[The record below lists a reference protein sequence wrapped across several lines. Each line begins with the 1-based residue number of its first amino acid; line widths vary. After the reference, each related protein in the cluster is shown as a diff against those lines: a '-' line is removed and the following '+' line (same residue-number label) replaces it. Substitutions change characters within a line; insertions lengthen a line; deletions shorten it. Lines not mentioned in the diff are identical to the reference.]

1 MCPNKFWTVC
11 PFLDFRERIP
21 VLIPQGLK
29 NGHTHSSCFFK
40 LWNLLLSWPKL
51 VWKPC
56 NTFVSTYLQ
65 KKTSPHFLFIFLQG
79 YEENEDDISNFDE
92 DLDYIPILD
101 DPLEKRSG
109 GWKLRAGKRGSWKL
123 RAGKRDPLLALKRNW
138 KLRAGK
144 RSYYAADDEDQIAQ
158 PQIED
163 LNTFFKRKF
172 WKLRSMKR
180 ARNDWKFRSGKRE
193 AMWKLR
199 AGKRSMEDV

>member
-1 MCPNKFWTVC
+1 M
-11 PFLDFRERIP
+11 
-21 VLIPQGLK
+21 GA
-29 NGHTHSSCFFK
+29 S
-40 LWNLLLSWPKL
+40 LSVALGGEGSMVK
-51 VWKPC
+51 VRGA
-56 NTFVSTYLQ
+56 FA
-65 KKTSPHFLFIFLQG
+65 FLFLVTTIVLAVQAQG

-92 DLDYIPILD
+92 DSDYIPILD

-109 GWKLRAGKRGSWKL
+109 GWKL

-144 RSYYAADDEDQIAQ
+144 RSYSAADDEDQIDAQ
-158 PQIED
+158 PED

>member
-1 MCPNKFWTVC
+1 M
-11 PFLDFRERIP
+11 
-21 VLIPQGLK
+21 
-29 NGHTHSSCFFK
+29 
-40 LWNLLLSWPKL
+40 
-51 VWKPC
+51 
-56 NTFVSTYLQ
+56 
-65 KKTSPHFLFIFLQG
+65 
-79 YEENEDDISNFDE
+79 
-92 DLDYIPILD
+92 
-101 DPLEKRSG
+101 
-109 GWKLRAGKRGSWKL
+109 RAGKRGSWKL

-144 RSYYAADDEDQIAQ
+144 RSYSAAADDEDQIDAQ

>member
-1 MCPNKFWTVC
+1 MKFLSQ
-11 PFLDFRERIP
+11 LDKSP
-21 VLIPQGLK
+21 TCWDTLYLTK
-29 NGHTHSSCFFK
+29 N
-40 LWNLLLSWPKL
+40 
-51 VWKPC
+51 
-56 NTFVSTYLQ
+56 
-65 KKTSPHFLFIFLQG
+65 FIFLPG
-79 YEENEDDISNFDE
+79 YEDNEDDISNFDE
-92 DLDYIPILD
+92 DLDYILD
-101 DPLEKRSG
+101 DPLDKRSG

-144 RSYYAADDEDQIAQ
+144 RSYNPDDDEDQIDAQ
-158 PQIED
+158 LPPMED

-180 ARNDWKFRSGKRE
+180 AGNDWKFRSGKRE

>member
-1 MCPNKFWTVC
+1 MVIPILLV
-11 PFLDFRERIP
+11 FLSYGICCSVDQNLFGNP
-21 VLIPQGLK
+21 VTRLSLY
-29 NGHTHSSCFFK
+29 
-40 LWNLLLSWPKL
+40 LL
-51 VWKPC
+51 
-56 NTFVSTYLQ
+56 NT
-65 KKTSPHFLFIFLQG
+65 KKTSQHFLFIFLQG

-144 RSYYAADDEDQIAQ
+144 RSYYAADDEDQIDAQ